1 MDILDGLTS
10 LVDKS
15 LIRRADQG
23 TGEPRFLMLETIRE
37 YAAERL
43 EEDPEFGA
51 AARRAHATYFAD
63 FTQRQWERLTG
74 HGREAALGEMESDIE
89 NVRTAWRYLGGGRGS
104 RAAPQINRLP
114 VAAL

>member
-1 MDILDGLTS
+1 MVASGIKRLDETGVDILDGLTS

-23 TGEPRFLMLETIRE
+23 TGEPRLLMLETIRE

-51 AARRAHATYFAD
+51 AARRAHATYSP
-63 FTQRQWERLTG
+63 TS
-74 HGREAALGEMESDIE
+74 HGV
-89 NVRTAWRYLGGGRGS
+89 NGS
-104 RAAPQINRLP
+104 A
-114 VAAL
+114 